1 MPTTSGCDHLRQLA
15 SQEIDMGLLD
25 VLNGMQNGPGGQR
38 SSGGGG
44 MSPMTM
50 ALLGLLAYKAL
61 KSSGG
66 LGNVLGGGQAAP
78 AGTPGGV
85 NPANPGGG
93 GLGDI
98 LGGLF
103 GGGASGSA
111 PGGNLGGL
119 IPGGLGGLLGGA
131 GAGSVLSGGLGNLI
145 KDLQNNGQG
154 HVAQSW
160 VADGPNQPIAPESL
174 EAAAGAGTLDA
185 LAKQTGMNRDELL
198 AGLSQQLP
206 ALVDHL
212 ASDGRVPTQE
222 EAARMV

>member
-1 MPTTSGCDHLRQLA
+1 
-15 SQEIDMGLLD
+15 MGLLD

-38 SSGGGG
+38 APGGGG

-50 ALLGLLAYKAL
+50 ALLGLLAYKAF

-66 LGNVLGGGQAAP
+66 LGNVLGGGQGAP
-78 AGTPGGV
+78 AGAGRTAAFPPGGV
-85 NPANPGGG
+85 NPGNPGGG
-93 GLGDI
+93 ALSDI

-103 GGGASGSA
+103 GGTSSGAG
-111 PGGNLGGL
+111 PGGSLGGL

-154 HVAQSW
+154 QVAKSW
-160 VADGPNQPIAPESL
+160 VANGPNQAIAPESL
-174 EAAAGAGTLDA
+174 EAAVGVDTLDA
-185 LAKQTGMNRDELL
+185 LAKHTGMKREDILS
-198 AGLSQQLP
+198 GLSQQLP
-206 ALVDHL
+206 DLVDHL
-212 ASDGRVPTQE
+212 TPDGRVPTEE

>member
-1 MPTTSGCDHLRQLA
+1 
-15 SQEIDMGLLD
+15 MGLLD

-44 MSPMTM
+44 MSPMTV
-50 ALLGLLAYKAL
+50 ALLGLLAYKAY
-61 KSSGG
+61 KGSGG

-78 AGTPGGV
+78 AGTPAGV
-85 NPANPGGG
+85 NPGGA
-93 GLGDI
+93 GLGGI

-103 GGGASGSA
+103 GGGASGSGS
-111 PGGNLGGL
+111 GGNVGGL
-119 IPGGLGGLLGGA
+119 VPGGLGGLLGGA
-131 GAGSVLSGGLGNLI
+131 GAGSLLSNGLGNLI
-145 KDLQNNGQG
+145 RDLQNNGQG

-160 VADGPNQPIAPESL
+160 VANGPNQPIAPGNL

-198 AGLSQQLP
+198 TGLSQHLP
-206 ALVDHL
+206 DLVDHL
-212 ASDGRVPTQE
+212 TPDGRVPTEE

>member
-1 MPTTSGCDHLRQLA
+1 
-15 SQEIDMGLLD
+15 MGLLD

-38 SSGGGG
+38 SGGGG

-50 ALLGLLAYKAL
+50 ALLGLLAYKAF

-66 LGNVLGGGQAAP
+66 LGNVLGGAQAAP

-85 NPANPGGG
+85 NPGPGGG

-103 GGGASGSA
+103 GGNASGGAAAGTS
-111 PGGNLGGL
+111 GGNLGGL

-131 GAGSVLSGGLGNLI
+131 GAGSVLSSGLGNLI
-145 KDLQNNGQG
+145 KDLQSNGQG

-160 VADGPNQPIAPESL
+160 LANGPNQPIAPESL

-206 ALVDHL
+206 GLVDHL
-212 ASDGRVPTQE
+212 TPDGRVPTPE
-222 EAARMV
+222 EAQRMA

>member
-1 MPTTSGCDHLRQLA
+1 
-15 SQEIDMGLLD
+15 MGLLD

-38 SSGGGG
+38 SPGGTTGGG

-66 LGNVLGGGQAAP
+66 FGSILGGSQPPAAG
-78 AGTPGGV
+78 AGRTTALPPGM
-85 NPANPGGG
+85 NPGNPGGG
-93 GLGDI
+93 ALGDI

-103 GGGASGSA
+103 GGTSSS
-111 PGGNLGGL
+111 

-154 HVAQSW
+154 HVVKSW
-160 VADGPNQPIAPESL
+160 LADGPNQAIAPESL
-174 EAAAGAGTLDA
+174 EAAVGVDTLDA
-185 LAKQTGMNRDELL
+185 LSKQTGMKREEILS
-198 AGLSQQLP
+198 GLSQQLP
-206 ALVDHL
+206 GLVDHL
-212 ASDGRVPTQE
+212 TPDGRVPTQE
-222 EAARMV
+222 EAAKMV

>member
-1 MPTTSGCDHLRQLA
+1 
-15 SQEIDMGLLD
+15 MGLLD

-38 SSGGGG
+38 SPSSGG

-50 ALLGLLAYKAL
+50 ALLGLLAYKAY
-61 KSSGG
+61 KGSGG

-78 AGTPGGV
+78 AGAPAGV
-85 NPANPGGG
+85 NPATGG
-93 GLGDI
+93 GLSDI

-103 GGGASGSA
+103 GGGSSGTA

-119 IPGGLGGLLGGA
+119 ISGGLGGLLGGA
-131 GAGSVLSGGLGNLI
+131 GAGSLLSGGLGNLI

-160 VADGPNQPIAPESL
+160 VANGPNQAIAPESL
-174 EAAAGAGTLDA
+174 EAAVGVDTLDA
-185 LAKQTGMNRDELL
+185 LAKQTCMNREQILS
-198 AGLSQQLP
+198 GLSQQLP
-206 ALVDHL
+206 GVVDHL
-212 ASDGRVPTQE
+212 TPDGRVPTQE

>member
-1 MPTTSGCDHLRQLA
+1 
-15 SQEIDMGLLD
+15 MGLLD

-38 SSGGGG
+38 TPSGGTGGGG
-44 MSPMTM
+44 MSPLTM

-66 LGNVLGGGQAAP
+66 LGSVLGGSQPAP
-78 AGTPGGV
+78 AGAGGTAALPPSGV
-85 NPANPGGG
+85 NPGNPGGG
-93 GLGDI
+93 ALAEI

-103 GGGASGSA
+103 GGTSSGTA
-111 PGGNLGGL
+111 PGGSLGGL

-154 HVAQSW
+154 EAAKSW
-160 VADGPNQPIAPESL
+160 VANGPNQAIAPESL
-174 EAAAGAGTLDA
+174 EAAVGVDTLDA
-185 LAKQTGMNRDELL
+185 LAKQTGMKREDILS
-198 AGLSQQLP
+198 GLSQQLP
-206 ALVDHL
+206 GVVDHL
-212 ASDGRVPTQE
+212 TPDGRVPTQE

>member
-1 MPTTSGCDHLRQLA
+1 
-15 SQEIDMGLLD
+15 MGLLD
-25 VLNGMQNGPGGQR
+25 VLNGMQNGPGGYR
-38 SSGGGG
+38 APSGGTSGGG

-66 LGNVLGGGQAAP
+66 IGGILGGSQPAA
-78 AGTPGGV
+78 AGRTALPPGV
-85 NPANPGGG
+85 SPGSPGG

-103 GGGASGSA
+103 GGSSGAV
-111 PGGNLGGL
+111 PGG

-145 KDLQNNGQG
+145 KDLESNGQG
-154 HVAQSW
+154 QAVKSW
-160 VADGPNQPIAPESL
+160 VANGPNQAIAPQSL
-174 EAAAGAGTLDA
+174 ESAIGADTLDA
-185 LAKQTGMNRDELL
+185 LSNQTGMKRDDILS
-198 AGLSQQLP
+198 GLSQMLP
-206 ALVDHL
+206 GVVDHL
-212 ASDGRVPTQE
+212 TPDGRVPTQD

>member
-1 MPTTSGCDHLRQLA
+1 
-15 SQEIDMGLLD
+15 MGLLD

-38 SSGGGG
+38 SSGGG

-66 LGNVLGGGQAAP
+66 LGNVLGGQTAP
-78 AGTPGGV
+78 GINPGS
-85 NPANPGGG
+85 PGGG
-93 GLGDI
+93 GLGNI

-103 GGGASGSA
+103 GGGSGGGA

-145 KDLQNNGQG
+145 KDLQSNGQG

-160 VADGPNQPIAPESL
+160 VANGPNQPITPESL
-174 EAAAGAGTLDA
+174 EAAAGADTLDA
-185 LAKQTGMNRDELL
+185 LAKQTGMNRDELVS
-198 AGLSQQLP
+198 GLTQQLP

-212 ASDGRVPTQE
+212 TPDGRVPTQE
-222 EAARMV
+222 EAALMV

>member
-1 MPTTSGCDHLRQLA
+1 
-15 SQEIDMGLLD
+15 MGLLD

-38 SSGGGG
+38 SSGGG

-61 KSSGG
+61 KGSGG
-66 LGNVLGGGQAAP
+66 LGNVLGGGQTAP
-78 AGTPGGV
+78 GV
-85 NPANPGGG
+85 NPGSQGGG

-103 GGGASGSA
+103 GGGARGSA

-145 KDLQNNGQG
+145 KDLQSNGQG

-160 VADGPNQPIAPESL
+160 VANGPNQPIAPESL

-185 LAKQTGMNRDELL
+185 LAKQTGMNRDELVS
-198 AGLSQQLP
+198 GLSQQLP

-212 ASDGRVPTQE
+212 TPDGRVPTQE
-222 EAARMV
+222 EAAQMV

>member
-1 MPTTSGCDHLRQLA
+1 
-15 SQEIDMGLLD
+15 MGLLD

-38 SSGGGG
+38 SSGGG

-50 ALLGLLAYKAL
+50 ALLGLLAYKAY

-66 LGNVLGGGQAAP
+66 LGNVLGGGQTVP
-78 AGTPGGV
+78 AGV
-85 NPANPGGG
+85 NPGNPSGG
-93 GLGDI
+93 GLGGI

-103 GGGASGSA
+103 GGGASGSG

-119 IPGGLGGLLGGA
+119 VPGGLGGLLGGA
-131 GAGSVLSGGLGNLI
+131 GAGSLLSKGLGNLI
-145 KDLQNNGQG
+145 SDLQNNGQG

-160 VADGPNQPIAPESL
+160 VANGPNQPIAPGSL

-198 AGLSQQLP
+198 TGLSQQLP

-212 ASDGRVPTQE
+212 TPDGRVPTEE

>member
-1 MPTTSGCDHLRQLA
+1 
-15 SQEIDMGLLD
+15 MGLLD

-38 SSGGGG
+38 SSGGG

-50 ALLGLLAYKAL
+50 ALLGLLAYKAY

-66 LGNVLGGGQAAP
+66 SVLGGGQAAP
-78 AGTPGGV
+78 AGV
-85 NPANPGGG
+85 NPGNPSGG
-93 GLGDI
+93 GLSDI

-103 GGGASGSA
+103 GGGSIGSA

-119 IPGGLGGLLGGA
+119 VSGGLGGLLGGA
-131 GAGSVLSGGLGNLI
+131 GAGSVLSGGLGNLLR
-145 KDLQNNGQG
+145 DFQNSGQG

-160 VADGPNQPIAPESL
+160 VANGPNQPIAPESL

-185 LAKQTGMNRDELL
+185 LAKQTGMNRDQLL
-198 AGLSQQLP
+198 TGLSQQLP

-212 ASDGRVPTQE
+212 TPDGRVPTEE

>member
-1 MPTTSGCDHLRQLA
+1 
-15 SQEIDMGLLD
+15 MGLLD
-25 VLNGMQNGPGGQR
+25 VLNGMQNGPDGQR
-38 SSGGGG
+38 SSGGG

-50 ALLGLLAYKAL
+50 ALLGLLAYKAY

-66 LGNVLGGGQAAP
+66 VGSVLGGGQAAP
-78 AGTPGGV
+78 AGV
-85 NPANPGGG
+85 NPGNSGGSG
-93 GLGDI
+93 MSDI

-103 GGGASGSA
+103 GGGSSGSA

-119 IPGGLGGLLGGA
+119 VSGGLGGLLGGA
-131 GAGSVLSGGLGNLI
+131 GSVLSGGLGSLL

-160 VADGPNQPIAPESL
+160 VANGPNQPIAPESL

-185 LAKQTGMNRDELL
+185 LATQTGMNRDELL
-198 AGLSQQLP
+198 TGLSQQLP

-212 ASDGRVPTQE
+212 TPDGRVPTEE

>member
-1 MPTTSGCDHLRQLA
+1 
-15 SQEIDMGLLD
+15 MGLLD
-25 VLNGMQNGPGGQR
+25 VLNGMQNGPGGER

-50 ALLGLLAYKAL
+50 ALLGLLAYKAY

-66 LGNVLGGGQAAP
+66 LSNVVGGGQAAP
-78 AGTPGGV
+78 AGAPGA
-85 NPANPGGG
+85 ANPGTSGGG

-103 GGGASGSA
+103 GSGSSGST
-111 PGGNLGGL
+111 PGGGLGGL

-160 VADGPNQPIAPESL
+160 VANGPNQPIAPESL
-174 EAAAGAGTLDA
+174 EVAAGAGTLDA
-185 LAKQTGMNRDELL
+185 LAKQTGMTREELVT
-198 AGLSQQLP
+198 GLSQQLP

-212 ASDGRVPTQE
+212 TPEGRVPTQE
-222 EAARMV
+222 EAQRMV

>member
-1 MPTTSGCDHLRQLA
+1 
-15 SQEIDMGLLD
+15 MGLLD

-38 SSGGGG
+38 APSGGAGGGG

-50 ALLGLLAYKAL
+50 ALLGLLAYKAF

-66 LGNVLGGGQAAP
+66 LGSVLGGSQPSPVG
-78 AGTPGGV
+78 AGHTTVLPPGM
-85 NPANPGGG
+85 NPGNPGGG
-93 GLGDI
+93 ALGEI

-103 GGGASGSA
+103 GATSSGTGSGGS
-111 PGGNLGGL
+111 LGGL

-154 HVAQSW
+154 QVANSW
-160 VADGPNQPIAPESL
+160 VANGPNQAIAPGSL
-174 EAAAGAGTLDA
+174 EAAVGVDTLDA
-185 LAKQTGMNRDELL
+185 LSKQTGMKREDILS
-198 AGLSQQLP
+198 GLSQQLP
-206 ALVDHL
+206 DLVDHL
-212 ASDGRVPTQE
+212 TPDGRVPTQE

>member
-1 MPTTSGCDHLRQLA
+1 
-15 SQEIDMGLLD
+15 MGLLD

-38 SSGGGG
+38 SSGGG

-50 ALLGLLAYKAL
+50 ALLGLLAYKAY
-61 KSSGG
+61 KSSGA

-78 AGTPGGV
+78 AGV
-85 NPANPGGG
+85 NPGNPGGG
-93 GLGDI
+93 GLGGI

-103 GGGASGSA
+103 GGGSSGSP

-119 IPGGLGGLLGGA
+119 VPGGLGGLLGGA
-131 GAGSVLSGGLGNLI
+131 GAGSVLSSGLGNLI
-145 KDLQNNGQG
+145 RDLQNNGQG

-160 VADGPNQPIAPESL
+160 VANGPNQPIAPESL

-198 AGLSQQLP
+198 TGLSQQLP

-212 ASDGRVPTQE
+212 TPDGRVPTEE